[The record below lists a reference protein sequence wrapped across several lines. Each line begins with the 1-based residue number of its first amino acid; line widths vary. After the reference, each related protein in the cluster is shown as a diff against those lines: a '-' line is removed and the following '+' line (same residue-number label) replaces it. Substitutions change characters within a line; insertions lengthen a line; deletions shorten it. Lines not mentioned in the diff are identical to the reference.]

1 MDLFIILPI
10 VIGIMIFVLSYV
22 FIYKPCSRPLFSE
35 DLKSEIIKCKES
47 KVVSDKLMR
56 MFQQIVESVS
66 KHYHWANSNEY
77 EICKSNVISELCENF
92 WKYDP
97 YDPKNGNAV
106 AFCSQIVF
114 FGFAGACRIKPI
126 KDDDACVDSG
136 LNDKFSELVDYH
148 ESLCDKINSRDTH
161 TSVTSYTPKQVV
173 HQSIY
178 DDLLHT
184 PEWESKR
191 NTILNR
197 DGHKCAY
204 CGKTHNLQVHHKY
217 YSKYPNGRKV
227 EPWNYPDEA
236 LITLCD
242 NCHKRVHSKKKI
254 KVYYRRYSDNY

>member
-1 MDLFIILPI
+1 
-10 VIGIMIFVLSYV
+10 
-22 FIYKPCSRPLFSE
+22 
-35 DLKSEIIKCKES
+35 
-47 KVVSDKLMR
+47 MR
-56 MFQQIVESVS
+56 MFQQIVECVS
-66 KHYHWANSNEY
+66 KHYHWENSNEY
-77 EICKSNVISELCENF
+77 EICKSNAISELCENF

-97 YDPKNGNAV
+97 YDSKNGNAV
-106 AFCSQIVF
+106 TFCSQIAF
-114 FGFAGACRIKPI
+114 FGFAGAWRIKPI
-126 KDDDACVDSG
+126 EDDNAWVDSV
-136 LNDKFSELVDYH
+136 LNDKISEWVSYQD
-148 ESLCDKINSRDTH
+148 SLCDKINNRDTH
-161 TSVTSYTPKQVV
+161 TSVTSYTPQQLYTPKQVV

-254 KVYYRRYSDNY
+254 KVYYRRYYDNY